1 MANQIKAFQGMVLE
15 SGFRAKQYKAAD
27 YFKMSAKLHE
37 DNDLTMDM
45 VFMFYKHII
54 NNEKAARK
62 VITNEVILDNIT
74 NMIEND
80 FITPDGKFTDKA
92 KAFLEQEG
100 FYVDDKDVVQPK
112 GE

>member
-27 YFKMSAKLHE
+27 YFLMTEKLHQE
-37 DNDLTMDM
+37 NNLTMDM

-62 VITNEVILDNIT
+62 VITNEIILQNIT
-74 NMIEND
+74 EMIENN
-80 FITPDGKFTDKA
+80 FITPSGKFTEHA
-92 KAFLEQEG
+92 KTVLDQEG
-100 FYVDDKDVVQPK
+100 FYVDDKDVVQLK